1 MNNDFIYEWT
11 IQDMNLCDD
20 LITYHKEHNEYKME
34 GLAGKGVE
42 VDKKI
47 KDSIDVPFW
56 PGSSNPTIKKYFQEL
71 QIGIDDY
78 FAKYPHV
85 DTMHLWNKE
94 PTNIQYYSPG
104 GGFKRW
110 HYERD
115 TVDFPQVSR
124 GLVFMTY
131 LNDVTDKGET
141 EWFYQNKK
149 IQPRKGLSAIWPP
162 DFTHTHRG
170 IPSPTQEKYIVTG
183 WWDMIK

>member
-1 MNNDFIYEWT
+1 MTDFIYEWT
-11 IQDMNLCDD
+11 IQDIDLCDD
-20 LITYHKEHNEYKME
+20 LIKYHKEQNEYKIL
-34 GLAGKGVE
+34 GVSGDGKINK
-42 VDKKI
+42 DI

-56 PGSSNPTIKKYFQEL
+56 PGSSNPFIKKYFQEL

-85 DTMHLWNKE
+85 DTMHLWNRE

-104 GGFKRW
+104 GGFKKW

-115 TVDFPQVSR
+115 TVSFPQVSR

-141 EWFYQNKK
+141 EWFYQDKK
-149 IQPRKGLSAIWPP
+149 IKPRKGLSVIWPV

-183 WWDMIK
+183 WLDMIK